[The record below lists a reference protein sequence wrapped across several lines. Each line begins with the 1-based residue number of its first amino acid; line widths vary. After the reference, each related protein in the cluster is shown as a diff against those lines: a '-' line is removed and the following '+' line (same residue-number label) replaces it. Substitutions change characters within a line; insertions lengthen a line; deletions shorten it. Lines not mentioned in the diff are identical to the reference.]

1 MNCGGFVLTSHV
13 KLSLQSKFWR
23 MLGMC
28 IDSFGFVFSL
38 MYKILIHTSD
48 SLSSF
53 EYMSS
58 NQTLGGLYSCI
69 EKRFAGI
76 SISSYLYS

>member
-1 MNCGGFVLTSHV
+1 MLTSHV
-13 KLSLQSKFWR
+13 KLSLQSKFWQ

-38 MYKILIHTSD
+38 MYKILIHISD

-53 EYMSS
+53 EYMSLDR
-58 NQTLGGLYSCI
+58 TFRGLYSCI
-69 EKRFAGI
+69 KKRFAGI

>member
-1 MNCGGFVLTSHV
+1 MLTSHA
-13 KLSLQSKFWR
+13 KLSSWSKFRR
-23 MLGMC
+23 MLGTC

-38 MYKILIHTSD
+38 MYKILIHISD

-53 EYMSS
+53 EYMSLDR
-58 NQTLGGLYSCI
+58 TLGGLYSCI
-69 EKRFAGI
+69 EKCFVGI